1 MGFRMGKCQEF
12 WGSLTQKS
20 EWIICWGTAWRG
32 SGNCLDEGKEEQVP
46 SRGTHKQTWPRES
59 HNCTKFSM
67 ARCDVERGRSK
78 RWGWR
83 WWAGPECRRP
93 SKITINHLDLI
104 WRAVWIH
111 WLVSNVI
118 IKFTLERDYHR
129 SVDSGLEQEYQLWGC
144 WSDPVPNNTAWWGSP
159 MKSGV
164 GKGAGLGPSPEKHQY
179 MNVRR
184 RPCKGGWKRR
194 THKEV
199 KGEPGGRGSGEE
211 KGRESV
217 WDGLAKGLNAA

>member
-1 MGFRMGKCQEF
+1 MQVVAEILQHLVQRPEDYLENIGHTVKLYREIILR
-12 WGSLTQKS
+12 SL
-20 EWIICWGTAWRG
+20 EVR
-32 SGNCLDEGKEEQVP
+32 
-46 SRGTHKQTWPRES
+46 
-59 HNCTKFSM
+59 
-67 ARCDVERGRSK
+67 ARS
-78 RWGWR
+78 
-83 WWAGPECRRP
+83 
-93 SKITINHLDLI
+93 I

-118 IKFTLERDYHR
+118 IKFTLERDHHR